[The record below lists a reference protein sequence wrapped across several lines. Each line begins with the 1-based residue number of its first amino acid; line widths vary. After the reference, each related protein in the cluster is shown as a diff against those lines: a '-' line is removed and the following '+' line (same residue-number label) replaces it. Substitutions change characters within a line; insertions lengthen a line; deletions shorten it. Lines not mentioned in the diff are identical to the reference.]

1 MFKVRTKATTDHK
14 ICKLD
19 YAENKIY
26 RKMKAE
32 YFIDLLQV

>member
-1 MFKVRTKATTDHK
+1 MFKVRTKATTDNK